1 MYIILDKINESV
13 EENNEIN
20 YLKLITVVK
29 NEYVLKSEMIWNKVK
44 YHIELKI
51 CNSKKYIKIRKSE
64 YVGGIETFCP

>member
-20 YLKLITVVK
+20 YVKLITVVK

-44 YHIELKI
+44 YHIEFKI
-51 CNSKKYIKIRKSE
+51 CNSKEYIKIRKSV